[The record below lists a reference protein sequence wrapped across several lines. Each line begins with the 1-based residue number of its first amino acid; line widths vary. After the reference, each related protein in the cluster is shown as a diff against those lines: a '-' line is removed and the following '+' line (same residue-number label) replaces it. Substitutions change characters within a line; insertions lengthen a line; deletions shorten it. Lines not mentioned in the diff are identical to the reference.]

1 MGKRYPAK
9 LLLPTL
15 KGFFLVLLTSCSLFR
30 DVQAGETD
38 KSLLKIG
45 FSSKAFV
52 SVPKEDMRIAVQVL
66 SQKIAKKTV
75 GNAESRV
82 YENES
87 DIEKALK
94 AKNLDVVAL
103 TSEEFIHL
111 KGPTRLEPV
120 MVTVAGK
127 SPELELILLAR
138 RENGIN
144 HFRDLKNR
152 VIAIPGEMSQYGSI
166 NRIWME
172 TLVMK
177 EGGVASE
184 TFSSVKETRGASQA
198 VMMAFFRKADGCI
211 VSKSAFEVASELN
224 PQLSRELR
232 AIASIGKLTGGI
244 VALRQDLPEE
254 RKQKVRKALSTL
266 HEDPE
271 GKQMF
276 VLFQLTRL
284 EEFRPELLKATEA
297 MLAEYRELRE
307 NRNFSAL
314 KKRRR

>member
-9 LLLPTL
+9 IFLPAL
-15 KGFFLVLLTSCSLFR
+15 GSLFLVLLASCFLIR
-30 DVQAGETD
+30 NVRAGEPD
-38 KSLLKIG
+38 KSFLKIG
-45 FSSKAFV
+45 FSSRAFV

-66 SQKIAKKTV
+66 SQKVAKKMV
-75 GNAESRV
+75 GNAESKV
-82 YENES
+82 YDNES
-87 DIEKALK
+87 EIEKAIK

-127 SPELELILLAR
+127 NPELELLLLAR
-138 RENGIN
+138 RDNGIN

-152 VIAIPGEMSQYGSI
+152 VIALPGETSQYGSI

-177 EGGVASE
+177 EGGVSPE
-184 TFSSVKETRGASQA
+184 RFSSVKETRGASQA
-198 VMMAFFRKADGCI
+198 VMMAFFRKADACI

-232 AIASIGKLTGGI
+232 VITSVGKLTGGI
-244 VALRQDLPEE
+244 VALRQDLSEE
-254 RKQKVRKALSTL
+254 RKQKVRRALSTL

-284 EEFRPELLKATEA
+284 EEFRPELIKETEA
-297 MLAEYRELRE
+297 MLAENRE
-307 NRNFSAL
+307 L
-314 KKRRR
+314 KKRFASRR